1 MTDDAVRQLQE
12 ALDTRVVI
20 EQAKGI
26 LAVRQGLPVGAAF
39 EQLRSEARRRRSSI
53 RSVAGDVVQAHEDSI
68 RRTVVQGSSVSRRE
82 SV

>member
-1 MTDDAVRQLQE
+1 MTDETVRQLQE

-20 EQAKGI
+20 EQAKGMI
-26 LAVRQGLPVGAAF
+26 AVQHGLAVGAAF

-53 RSVAGDVVQAHEDSI
+53 RSVAGEVVRAHEDAI
-68 RRTVVQGSSVSRRE
+68 RRTMVEASSVSRRE